1 MEGGKGATVEEEKE
15 GGRIKEKRESR
26 TGELDSSLALGPWPL
41 GKKVHLSFAKC
52 TPCFVLIQDNRLW
65 LFSIVEQYF
74 RKYLESVIITA
85 LQNKLLSRGIYSFS
99 LKLKRERERLFF
111 VILIFIYQ
119 LTIK

>member
-15 GGRIKEKRESR
+15 SGRIKEKRESR

-99 LKLKRERERLFF
+99 LKLKRERERETFF
-111 VILIFIYQ
+111 RYSYLYLPVDN
-119 LTIK
+119 